1 MKIHAIVALAIA
13 LTTPPLAAQSNDI
26 GLWFSTAQIK
36 DTGGLTFDDAK
47 GDGVSFN
54 HFWRGS
60 LSTEFTIHSL
70 SSKAGVDFAGTRV
83 LSAKKLKLRPI
94 TANVQ
99 WHLLRGTMFSP
110 YAGAGIAY
118 VTSSD
123 LSSSDLDLA
132 GIGTVKVGN
141 KITWDA
147 NAGLNIDFG
156 RSFAVAVDGKYIA
169 YQPDA
174 KANGLSEKLKL
185 NPLVISAGV
194 KLRF

>member
-13 LTTPPLAAQSNDI
+13 FTALPLAAQSNDI
-26 GLWFSTAQIK
+26 GLWFSTAQMK
-36 DTGGLTFDDAK
+36 DTSGFTFDDAK
-47 GDGVSFN
+47 GDGISFN
-54 HFWRGS
+54 HFWRGP

-70 SSKAGVDFAGTRV
+70 SSKAGVDIAGTRA
-83 LSAKKLKLRPI
+83 LSAGKLKLRPI

-110 YAGAGIAY
+110 YFGAGIAY
-118 VTSSD
+118 VTRSD

-132 GIGTVKVGN
+132 GIGSVKIGN
-141 KITWDA
+141 KATWDA
-147 NAGLNIDFG
+147 NAGLNIGLG

-169 YQPDA
+169 YEPEA
-174 KANGLSEKLKL
+174 KANGNSEKLKL